1 MAHAAFD
8 VDATVAG
15 TVGEEVREPEAKAGD
30 EEVDDGSAYGHTA
43 TPSMSGTPLH
53 DLRKRFVR
61 TEMML
66 LPLG

>member
-15 TVGEEVREPEAKAGD
+15 AVSEEVGETEAEARD
-30 EEVDDGSAYGHTA
+30 EEIGDGPAYGRTSA
-43 TPSMSGTPLH
+43 PSMRAASWC

-61 TEMML
+61 TEMVL
-66 LPLG
+66 LPLR